1 MTTGNLATVA
11 VIAVAALIIDKS
23 GARPLGAGPA
33 MGVFM
38 PAGLFS
44 EVDVRPALPDAF
56 Q

>member
-1 MTTGNLATVA
+1 MTTGDLASVA
-11 VIAVAALIIDKS
+11 VIAIIGLIIDKG
-23 GARPLGAGPA
+23 GARALGACPA
-33 MGVFM
+33 LGVFV